1 MSIDKE
7 QVLTAVRESF
17 AESEELKRVIPGAD
31 DFDNAVAF
39 DSIVARG
46 VHGKNRSRMWDIFS
60 EEVWSHI
67 QHYAIKQYGDFPNDQ
82 VTKWNEEQLKTQI
95 EKYLNRLNSNSRG
108 EQESDLDLIKI
119 AHYAQMIWSKRLGF
133 EDAFD
138 TVLKEREDNAELRF
152 E

>member
-7 QVLTAVRESF
+7 QVLAVVRESF
-17 AESEELKRVIPGAD
+17 DASEELKKVIPEAAD
-31 DFDNAVAF
+31 SDNAADFDN
-39 DSIVARG
+39 IVARG
-46 VHGKNRSRMWDIFS
+46 VYGKNRSRMWDIFS
-60 EEVWSHI
+60 EEVWHHI
-67 QHYAIKQYGDFPNDQ
+67 QHYAVKQYGDFPNDQ

-108 EQESDLDLIKI
+108 ERESDLDLIKI

-133 EDAFD
+133 EEAFN
-138 TVLKEREDNAELRF
+138 TILKEKEDNAELQP